1 MSARPNNSYR
11 FKQVNIALPVF
22 NLYRQNETSKYTQDG
37 AIRKK
42 GSEIRIK
49 VKTGKDADSVRE
61 YLALHGIPCGKT
73 YIKSIMFPELASF
86 IIPIYSNENIAKFT
100 KLIEK
105 ASLAG

>member
-1 MSARPNNSYR
+1 MSARPHNSYR
-11 FKQVNIALPVF
+11 FRQVNATLPVF
-22 NLYRQNETSKYTQDG
+22 DLYRQNETNKYTRDG

-49 VKTGKDADSVRE
+49 VKTGKDADSVRQ

-73 YIKSIMFPELASF
+73 YVKSIMFPELASF
-86 IIPIYSNENIAKFT
+86 IIPVYSNENIAKFT

-105 ASLAG
+105 APLAD